1 MHMASLLRLPT
12 LFLSHGIGPAHA
24 LDYRGTRFS
33 VADKNSPSADFLR
46 SLPQRLEEYA
56 PISAIKAILVVT
68 SHWEEREFA
77 VDYQDSGPT
86 KLVYDYYDFDRRAYA
101 PHLTYPAP
109 TDLRVA
115 DRAFQLLQAAGVP
128 AKKMNR
134 GFDHGTFMPL
144 LVSFPE
150 AKIPVV
156 QLSLKEGLDPAEHF
170 RLGEILRPLREE
182 GVLIIGSG
190 SFTLGNR
197 ELSPSEG
204 ERKAKEFVDHLHNA
218 LISIRS
224 AEDYQRF
231 KQIFFSRA
239 ETNKAFPHFD
249 LMHSRTEHFVPLLVA
264 LAAGVNFVPEGEGAV
279 VNTNRLYTEM
289 AAGTLAMDCYLFQ

>member
-1 MHMASLLRLPT
+1 MAALVPLPT
-12 LFLSHGIGPAHA
+12 LFLSHGAGPAHA
-24 LDYRGTRFS
+24 LDYGGSRFS
-33 VADKNSPSADFLR
+33 AVDKNSASADFLR

-56 PISAIKAILVVT
+56 PLNAIKAILVVT
-68 SHWEEREFA
+68 AHWEEPEFA

-86 KLVYDYYDFDRRAYA
+86 KLVYDYYGFDRKAYA
-101 PHLTYPAP
+101 PYLTYPAP

-115 DRAFQLLQAAGVP
+115 DRAFQLLQAAGIP
-128 AKKMNR
+128 AKKVNR

-156 QLSLKEGLDPAEHF
+156 QLSLKEGLDSAEHF

-190 SFTLGNR
+190 SFTHSNGGM
-197 ELSPSEG
+197 SQGPEG
-204 ERKAKEFVDHLHNA
+204 VRKAKEFMDHLHNA

-231 KQIFFSRA
+231 KQIFLSPA

-264 LAAGVNFVPEGEGAV
+264 LAAGVNFVSEGEGAV
-279 VNTNRLYTEM
+279 VNTNRLYTEL
-289 AAGTLAMDCYLFQ
+289 AAGTLALDAYLFQ